1 MNQIYVYVDSYDPLK
16 EGNVSGMLLYA
27 QTVHEPLVSIDFKMN
42 NHNIHIRTLDMNKDW
57 NDIKECL
64 NTIGNNFKNKKL

>member
-1 MNQIYVYVDSYDPLK
+1 
-16 EGNVSGMLLYA
+16 MLLYA
-27 QTVHEPLVSIDFKMN
+27 QTVHEPLVSVDFIMN
-42 NHNIHIRTLDMNKDW
+42 NHNIHIRTLDMNKDQ